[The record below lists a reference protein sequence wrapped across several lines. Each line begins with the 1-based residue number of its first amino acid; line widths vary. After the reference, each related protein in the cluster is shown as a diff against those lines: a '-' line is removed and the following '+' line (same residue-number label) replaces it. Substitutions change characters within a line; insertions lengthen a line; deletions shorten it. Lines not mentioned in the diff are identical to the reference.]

1 MNFYQSLKNLACN
14 LLATAALLA
23 TLGAQA
29 QAVWDMADI
38 PLLAGNSTVAP
49 NLIFMFDDSSSMTGS
64 YGSTFAYCMDGYNL
78 YGRFPG
84 SHPSFLGRNCS
95 LRGPNQKTPFEFNS
109 TYPYYADPSRLSGV
123 NRDLRTLAT
132 YSYTFNPLYY
142 NPNVRYLPWPGKP
155 PSDPRAAR
163 PLATDPTAPATS
175 TFNLINNAPLRRS
188 MVNGQM
194 RVNYV
199 DDTGIT
205 VPSGTTVP
213 FPPEFPSTF
222 QSNNVTPNFVNSNL
236 NNIPPPG
243 YSTTYYNGKY
253 GGGLHDAFDGTW
265 NANNTIATIGP
276 FFIAQYVQ
284 FTGDPLSDADVV
296 DMSKYVTVK
305 IDNPATAIPAGNT
318 SYPPDADKSVKRTDC
333 IAHTNKCTLA
343 EEQTNFANW
352 FTYYKTKR
360 GMAIGTVAQAFAN
373 LPDNFRVGWGRLG
386 KGDST
391 IDGTASTKYIVQGV
405 RRWDQSV
412 LLNGQTQKVSE
423 HFMAWI
429 STMGTGG
436 QTKLREELEVVGTYF
451 KRTDN
456 AGPWGNSPGNST
468 DTTAQLGCRRNY
480 HVAVTDGGWTDSP
493 LTTPR
498 GNVDATNQGTNYI
511 AARPYLDDWS
521 NTLADISMHYWAND
535 LRPDMAN
542 NVSATPTNPA
552 TWQHLTNYY
561 LMLNM
566 AKSIDGNS
574 AADMLALTAGTKT
587 WPDPYLDETNKID
600 DTLHAA
606 HNSRGKLFRV
616 TGPLSVAEAISSI
629 QRDMTNTKG
638 GSDAQVSVSGEYLTG
653 TSKKFKP
660 SYSVDPWGGD
670 LVAVNLNA
678 DGSEG
683 ALAWSAVVRLGGIL
697 PANRKI
703 FTSSVSAV
711 GVRTGVSFSKNHLPA
726 SYAGVTL
733 NSSDLE
739 LLANYVR
746 GDRSLEG
753 KGYRTRASALGDII
767 NSSPLLVGSA
777 LDSQYDLYAGTQSL
791 PLGGKSSYRSFLTA
805 KKARTER
812 LFVGA
817 NDGMLHAFN
826 TSTGDED
833 FAYIPSFL
841 LGNFFNFASPTYAH
855 RYFVDGQL
863 TELDAYGTVTGDASN
878 LWRNLVV
885 ASTGA
890 GAKTVFAIKVPTGA
904 GAAAPA
910 AADVLWEV
918 SNTSTGFSEL
928 GYTLSKLEGG
938 LMRNGQYAVLINNG
952 YASASGKA
960 SLFIVNALTG
970 ALIKTIDTGVGANT
984 VAGKNGLGGVR
995 VIRNTARE
1003 IVAAYAGDLQGN
1015 MWKFDLSD
1023 PSVANWN
1030 LAFSS
1035 AGAKNPLFKAALP
1048 ITAAPGLIANPL
1060 GGLMVIFGTG
1070 KMFENTDPTTTTR
1083 GYVYSVWDKDP
1094 VGNSA
1099 NNSISNLANIS
1110 TLVEQTLTE
1119 ASITQS
1125 DGSAKTFYKAS
1136 NKPVDYASKRGWFVQ
1151 LGVGERLVYDSQSAV
1166 GRMYVESIAPAGASA
1181 SVTCNPSSFS
1191 LSGYLLDP
1199 FTGSYS
1205 PDRPT
1210 LDTNGDGVIDSND
1223 DIAAIGYRS
1232 PTVSR
1237 ASVSQSKVGGGKGVL
1252 VSGTDKKP
1260 FNGNQ
1265 SLVRRSWRQ
1274 IVTPP

>member
-1 MNFYQSLKNLACN
+1 MNFYQSLKNPARN
-14 LLATAALLA
+14 LLATAAMLA

-29 QAVWDMADI
+29 QAVWDMADM
-38 PLLAGNSTVAP
+38 PLLAGDSLVAP
-49 NLIFMFDDSSSMTGS
+49 NLIFMFDDSSSMTGT
-64 YGSTFAYCMDGYNL
+64 YGATGFPYCMDAYNL
-78 YGRFPG
+78 WGRFFY
-84 SHPSFLGRNCS
+84 SNDPSKGWIWRNCS
-95 LRGPNQKTPFEFNS
+95 MDGDNQKTPFEFS
-109 TYPYYADPSRLSGV
+109 SKYPFYADPSRLSGA
-123 NRDLRTLAT
+123 NRDHRTLAT

-142 NPNVRYLPWPGKP
+142 NPNMRYVPWPGKRNSNP
-155 PSDPRAAR
+155 LAAI

-199 DDTGIT
+199 DTQNNI
-205 VPSGTTVP
+205 VP
-213 FPPEFPSTF
+213 FSPEFPLTF
-222 QSNNVTPNFVNSNL
+222 QSNNVTPNFINRNL
-236 NNIPPPG
+236 NNRPPPG
-243 YSTTYYNGKY
+243 YSTTYYSGKW
-253 GGGLHDAFDGTW
+253 GGGLHDAFEGTW
-265 NANNTIATIGP
+265 NADNTIATIGP

-284 FTGDPLSDADVV
+284 FTGNPLSDADVV

-318 SYPPDADKSVKRTDC
+318 SYPPGNADKSVNRTDC
-333 IAHTNKCTLA
+333 IALTNKCTLA

-373 LPDNFRVGWGRLG
+373 LPGNFRVGWGRLG
-386 KGDST
+386 AGIST

-405 RRWDQSV
+405 RRWDQSF
-412 LLNGQTQKVSE
+412 LLNQQTKKTSE
-423 HFMAWI
+423 HFMDWI
-429 STMGTGG
+429 ATMRTGASTV
-436 QTKLREELEVVGTYF
+436 LREELEVVGTYL

-456 AGPWGNSPGNST
+456 AGPWGNSPGNSADIT
-468 DTTAQLGCRRNY
+468 PQLGCRRNY
-480 HVAVTDGGWTDSP
+480 HVTVTDGGWSEYP
-493 LTTPR
+493 LINPR
-498 GNVDATNQGTNYI
+498 GNVDGNNQGSNYI
-511 AARPYLDDWS
+511 AAKPYSDAWS
-521 NTLADISMHYWAND
+521 DTLADISMHYWAND

-542 NVSATPTNPA
+542 NVSATPSDPA

-561 LMLNM
+561 LMLNLT
-566 AKSIDGNS
+566 KSIDGDS
-574 AADMLALTAGTKT
+574 TADIKALTSGTKT
-587 WPDPYLDETNKID
+587 WPDPSIGESQKID

-606 HNSRGKLFRV
+606 LNSRGKLFRV
-616 TGPLSVAEAISSI
+616 TGPLSVMDAISSI
-629 QRDMTNTKG
+629 QRDMVTARS
-638 GSDAQVSVSGEYLTG
+638 GSDAQVSVSGEHLTG

-660 SYSVDPWGGD
+660 FYTSNPWGGN
-670 LVAVNLNA
+670 LTAINLNA

-683 ALAWSAVVRLGGIL
+683 ALAWSAFDRLLGIL

-703 FTSSVSAV
+703 FTSSVSA
-711 GVRTGVSFSKNHLPA
+711 GGARTGVSFSKTSLPT

-733 NSSDLE
+733 TSSELE

-746 GDRSLEG
+746 GDRTMEG

-791 PLGGKSSYRSFLTA
+791 PRDGKSSYRSFLTD

-833 FAYIPSFL
+833 FAYIPSSL

-863 TELDAYGTVTGDASN
+863 TELDAYGPVTGDPSS

-890 GAKTVFAIKVPTGA
+890 GAKTVFAIKVATGA

-928 GYTLSKLEGG
+928 GNTLSNLEGG

-984 VAGKNGLGGVR
+984 VADKNGLGGVR

-1048 ITAAPGLIANPL
+1048 ITAAPVLIANPL

-1070 KMFENTDPTTTTR
+1070 KMFENTDPTTMTR
-1083 GYVYSVWDKDP
+1083 GYVYSIWDKDP

-1099 NNSISNLANIS
+1099 NNSISNLANNS

-1136 NKPVDYASKRGWFVQ
+1136 NNQVDYASKRGWFVR

-1210 LDTNGDGVIDSND
+1210 LDTNGDGVIDSRD
-1223 DIAAIGYRS
+1223 DITAIGYKS
-1232 PTVSR
+1232 PTGSR

-1252 VSGTDKKP
+1252 VSGADKKP

>member
-1 MNFYQSLKNLACN
+1 MNFYQSMKNPARN
-14 LLATAALLA
+14 LLATAGLVAAL
-23 TLGAQA
+23 GVQA
-29 QAVWDMADI
+29 QAVWDIADM
-38 PLLAGNSTVAP
+38 PLLAGDSTVAP
-49 NLIFMFDDSSSMTGS
+49 NLIFMFDDSSSMTGT
-64 YGSTFAYCMDGYNL
+64 YGSTFADCIDAYNL
-78 YGRFPG
+78 FGRFRLSTDASKG
-84 SHPSFLGRNCS
+84 FLWRNCT
-95 LRGPNQKTPFEFNS
+95 LYGKNQKTPFDLS
-109 TYPYYADPSRLSGV
+109 SAYPYYADPSRLSGA

-142 NPNVRYLPWPGKP
+142 NPNMRYVPWPGKLNSNP
-155 PSDPRAAR
+155 LAAI

-188 MVNGQM
+188 MVNGEM

-199 DDTGIT
+199 DTLNN
-205 VPSGTTVP
+205 TVP
-213 FPPEFPSTF
+213 FPPEFPLTF
-222 QSNNVTPNFVNSNL
+222 QSNNVTPNFINSNL
-236 NNIPPPG
+236 NNRPPPG
-243 YSTTYYNGKY
+243 YSPDSYSGQY
-253 GGGLHDAFDGTW
+253 GGGLHDAFEGTW
-265 NANNTIATIGP
+265 NADNTIATIGP

-284 FTGDPLSDADVV
+284 FTGNPLSDADVV

-305 IDNPATAIPAGNT
+305 IDNPATAIPSGNT
-318 SYPPDADKSVKRTDC
+318 SYPPGAQKSAKRTDC
-333 IAHTNKCTLA
+333 IALTNQCTLA

-373 LPDNFRVGWGRLG
+373 LPGNFRVGWGRLG
-386 KGDST
+386 SDNKT

-412 LLNGQTQKVSE
+412 LLNGQTKKTSE
-423 HFMAWI
+423 HFMNWI
-429 STMGTGG
+429 ATMGTGAN
-436 QTKLREELEVVGTYF
+436 TKLREELEVVGTYF
-451 KRTDN
+451 KRTDY
-456 AGPWGNSPGNST
+456 AGPWGNSPGNSA

-480 HVAVTDGGWTDSP
+480 HVAITDGAWSTGT
-493 LTTPR
+493 LATKR
-498 GNVDATNQGTNYI
+498 GNVDGNNQGSNYI
-511 AARPYLDDWS
+511 AAKPYSDAWS
-521 NTLADISMHYWAND
+521 DTLADISMHYWAND

-542 NVSATPTNPA
+542 NVSATPSDPA

-566 AKSIDGNS
+566 TKSIDGDS
-574 AADMLALTAGTKT
+574 AADMLALTNGTKT
-587 WPDPYLDETNKID
+587 WPNPSDGDSQKID

-606 HNSRGKLFRV
+606 LNSRGKLFRV
-616 TGPLSVAEAISSI
+616 TGPLSVVDALSSI
-629 QRDMTNTKG
+629 KRDMVTARS
-638 GSDAQVSVSGEYLTG
+638 GSDAQVSISGEYLTG

-660 SYSVDPWGGD
+660 FYTSNPWGGN
-670 LVAVNLNA
+670 LTATNLNA

-683 ALAWSAVVRLGGIL
+683 APAWSAFDRLLGIL

-703 FTSSVSAV
+703 FTSSVSAG
-711 GVRTGVSFSKNHLPA
+711 GVRTGVSFSKTSLP
-726 SYAGVTL
+726 SGYAGVTL
-733 NSSDLE
+733 TSSELE

-746 GDRSLEG
+746 GDRSMEG

-777 LDSQYDLYAGTQSL
+777 LDSQYDLYSGTKLAPSN
-791 PLGGKSSYRSFLTA
+791 GKSSYRNYLTA
-805 KKARTER
+805 KKARPER

-826 TSTGDED
+826 ASTGDED
-833 FAYIPSFL
+833 FAYIPSSL

-855 RYFVDGQL
+855 RYFVDGQI
-863 TELDAYGTVTGDASN
+863 TELDAYGPVTDDASS

-890 GAKTVFAIKVPTGA
+890 GAKTVFAIKVPTGV

-918 SNTSTGFSEL
+918 SNTSPDFSEL
-928 GYTLSKLEGG
+928 GNTLSKLEGG

-970 ALIKTIDTGVGANT
+970 ALIKTIDTTVGANT
-984 VAGKNGLGGVR
+984 VAARNGLGGVR

-1035 AGAKNPLFKAALP
+1035 AAAKNPLFKANLP

-1070 KMFENTDPTTTTR
+1070 KMFENTDPSNTER

-1099 NNSISNLANIS
+1099 NNSVSNLANS
-1110 TLVEQTLTE
+1110 NTLVEQTLTE

-1125 DGSAKTFYKAS
+1125 DGSTKTFYKVS
-1136 NKPVDYASKRGWFVQ
+1136 NNQVDYASKRGWFVR
-1151 LGVGERLVYDSQSAV
+1151 LGASERMVYDPQSAV
-1166 GRMYVESIAPAGASA
+1166 GRIYIESIFAAGASA
-1181 SVTCNPSSFS
+1181 SVTCNPSSFA
-1191 LSGYLLDP
+1191 LNGYFLDA